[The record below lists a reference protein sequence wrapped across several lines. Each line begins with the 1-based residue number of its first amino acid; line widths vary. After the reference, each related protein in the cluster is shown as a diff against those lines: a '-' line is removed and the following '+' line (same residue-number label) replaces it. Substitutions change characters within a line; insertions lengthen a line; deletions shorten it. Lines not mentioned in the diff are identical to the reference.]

1 MTPGPSLTSEE
12 ASGVMKQRP
21 SFLTKAVGRG
31 AAAMRAWFRPTPYR
45 AWVVLLGILMACGA
59 VAGLIVF
66 ARGLVV
72 TNLND
77 LVPWGLWIT
86 IDLTVIAMS
95 AGAFLLCAAVYLLG
109 LKRYQPLARTATF
122 IGLIG
127 YSMAV
132 LTLLLDIGRPER
144 FWHALVYWNPHSVL
158 WEVTMCVTLYFSV
171 LLLESAPI
179 FGRTPWMQQRW
190 PALAGRLQSIHHY
203 APYLA
208 VAGLGLSMLHQSS
221 LGATYGVLKA
231 RPIWYRPDLSVLFIV
246 SAMAA
251 GPALTVLVSMLA
263 ARLSRGVRVDDRL
276 LEKVAGFIGWV
287 LVGYLYFRFWDAF
300 AMTYTYDPGRT
311 EGLHL
316 LTAGPLSFNFWAIEI
331 LLGAVVPIMVLLYR
345 PWRENPLLRMTA
357 LLLVVLGIGAYRW
370 DTTLAGQLVIVSYLP
385 QDLASRYTM
394 YVPSLI
400 EFVSGAGVL
409 AYGAL
414 ALTLGIRHLDVV
426 DHAQEIEGETALE
439 RAPSAA

>member
-1 MTPGPSLTSEE
+1 MTTRLSFAGFGRRLRDGMRLTPYSIWILGLLILM
-12 ASGVMKQRP
+12 A
-21 SFLTKAVGRG
+21 AG
-31 AAAMRAWFRPTPYR
+31 AAAG
-45 AWVVLLGILMACGA
+45 VV
-59 VAGLIVF
+59 VF
-66 ARGLVV
+66 SRGLVV

-86 IDLTVIAMS
+86 IDLSAIAMS

-109 LKRYQPLARTATF
+109 LRQLQPLARTATF
-122 IGLIG
+122 LGLIG

-132 LTLLLDIGRPER
+132 LTLMLDIGRPER

-158 WEVTMCVTLYFSV
+158 WEVTMCVTLYFGV
-171 LLLESAPI
+171 LMLETAPI
-179 FGRTPWMQQRW
+179 FGRTPWLRRRW
-190 PALAGRLQSIHHY
+190 PKVSMSMQSLHKL

-251 GPALTVLVSMLA
+251 GPALTVLVTMLA
-263 ARLSRGVRVDDRL
+263 ARLSRKVRIDDRQ
-276 LEKVAGFIGWV
+276 LEKVAGFVGWV

-300 AMTYTYDPGRT
+300 AMTYTYEPGRT
-311 EGLHL
+311 EGLRFI
-316 LTAGPLSFNFWAIEI
+316 TGGPLSFNFWIGEV
-331 LLGAVVPIMVLLYR
+331 LLGAVIPIVILLHR
-345 PWRENPLLRMTA
+345 PWRSHPALRMLA
-357 LLLVVLGIGAYRW
+357 LGLVIAGLVAYRW
-370 DTTLAGQLVIVSYLP
+370 DTTMAGQLVIVSYLP
-385 QDLASRYTM
+385 QALAAKYTT

-400 EFVSGAGVL
+400 EFLTGAGIV

-414 ALTLGIRHLDVV
+414 AVTLGVRHLGVV
-426 DHAQEIEGETALE
+426 DHAPATEHERVPEAAPAL
-439 RAPSAA
+439 A

>member
-1 MTPGPSLTSEE
+1 MTKELSSAAYVDRLSGGMGP
-12 ASGVMKQRP
+12 M
-21 SFLTKAVGRG
+21 
-31 AAAMRAWFRPTPYR
+31 PYR
-45 AWVVLLGILMACGA
+45 AWLAVLGVLMAAGA
-59 VAGLIVF
+59 AAGVIVF

-77 LVPWGLWIT
+77 IVPWGLWIT
-86 IDLTVIAMS
+86 IDLSAIAMS

-109 LKRYQPLARTATF
+109 LRQFQPLARTATYL
-122 IGLIG
+122 GLIG

-144 FWHALVYWNPHSVL
+144 FWHALIYWNPHSVL

-171 LLLESAPI
+171 LMLETAPI
-179 FGRTPWMQQRW
+179 FGRTAWLRRRW
-190 PALAGRLQSIHHY
+190 PKLAASMQSLHQL

-208 VAGLGLSMLHQSS
+208 VAGLGLSLLHQSS

-263 ARLSRGVRVDDRL
+263 ARLRQGVRVDDQM
-276 LEKVAGFIGWV
+276 LERVSGFIGWV

-300 AMTYTYDPGRT
+300 AMTYTYEPGRT
-311 EGLHL
+311 EGLRFI
-316 LTAGPLSFNFWAIEI
+316 TGGPLSFNFWVLEV
-331 LLGAVVPIMVLLYR
+331 LLGAIVPIVILLHK
-345 PWRENPLLRMTA
+345 PWRANSLLRMLA
-357 LLLVVLGIGAYRW
+357 LGLVVIGLVAYRW
-370 DTTLAGQLVIVSYLP
+370 DMTMAGQLVIIPYLP
-385 QDLASRYTM
+385 QEVAASYTT
-394 YVPSLI
+394 YVPSLV
-400 EFVSGAGVL
+400 EVLTGAGIV

-414 ALTLGIRHLDVV
+414 AVTLGIRHLGVV
-426 DHAQEIEGETALE
+426 DHTLE
-439 RAPSAA
+439 PEHEEVPESVPAAA